1 MFIDNEFNEDNVL
14 CCRVPVNV
22 RDNAD
27 FLYSEEHKDIY
38 PVVLRFVQF
47 VIAKRGWFFR
57 VLYNTSK
64 ICTNTGYGEFKVF
77 IEIQRLP
84 RNNIPYAIC

>member
-1 MFIDNEFNEDNVL
+1 MVLTRIKSGLKSKIWLVMFIDNECNEDNVL

-22 RDNAD
+22 RDNVD

-47 VIAKRGWFFR
+47 MIAKRGWFIPSTVQYQQNVYKLR
-57 VLYNTSK
+57 LR
-64 ICTNTGYGEFKVF
+64 
-77 IEIQRLP
+77 EI
-84 RNNIPYAIC
+84 